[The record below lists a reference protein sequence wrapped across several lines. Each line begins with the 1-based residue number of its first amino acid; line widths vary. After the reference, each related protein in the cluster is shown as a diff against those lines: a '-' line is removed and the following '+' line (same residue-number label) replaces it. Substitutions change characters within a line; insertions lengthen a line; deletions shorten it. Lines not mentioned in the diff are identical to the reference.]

1 MKKVFLGFLLILLVV
16 LGVIFLNY
24 FTLASK
30 QLPVEGTKTDISS
43 IKGAEERIA
52 QSLTYPTVS
61 YEDTSLIDFEQ
72 YYLFHTFLRG
82 TFPNIFH
89 NVNVEMVNDLTMM
102 LHWEGTDKSLKP
114 GILMAHYDVVPV
126 SDDTKDMWSVPPFQG
141 VIKGDTLFG
150 RGSVDNK
157 INLMA
162 QLEAIDFLLKNKYWP
177 KRDLYFVFG
186 HDEEIGGV
194 NGALAVA
201 KLLKSRGI
209 EADFVLDEGGFV
221 TEHMVPGVSQ
231 PVALVGTSEKGYLN
245 LELSVNINGG
255 HSSMPAPNNSI
266 ATLSKALYDLS
277 QQPFAPTMSQSMKDF
292 IEHIAPHS
300 SFINRLAMS
309 NTWLFQPVINSI
321 YSASPAGNAMIRT
334 SMVPTII
341 HGGVKA
347 NVIPNVVT
355 ANVNYRILPGMSI
368 EQVVERTKKAINN
381 PEVHVKVLQP
391 TQEASPVS
399 PINTTAFKQI
409 SDAIHLNFDNTIVT
423 PFLMIAGTDSKHFD
437 IVTDK
442 IYKFSPMLD
451 PVGFHGVDEYLIL
464 SDYKKAIGFYIDF
477 IKVQ

>member
-1 MKKVFLGFLLILLVV
+1 MKKILLGLLFALIIL
-16 LGVIFLNY
+16 LGVIFFN
-24 FTLASK
+24 FFAISSK
-30 QLPVEGTKTDISS
+30 QLPVEGTKTDINS
-43 IKGAEERIA
+43 IKGAEERIS
-52 QSLTYPTVS
+52 QSITYQTVS
-61 YEDTSLIDFEQ
+61 YEDTSLINFEP
-72 YYLFHTFLRG
+72 YLQFHTFLRG

-89 NVNVEMVNDLTMM
+89 NVNVEMVNNYTIL

-114 GILMAHYDVVPV
+114 GVLMAHYDVVPV
-126 SDDTKDMWSVPPFQG
+126 SDDTKDMWCVPPFDG

-201 KLLKSRGI
+201 KQLKSRGI
-209 EADFVLDEGGFV
+209 EADFVLDEGGYV
-221 TEHMVPGVSQ
+221 TEYMVPGVSQ
-231 PVALVGTSEKGYLN
+231 PVALVGTSEKGFLN
-245 LELSVNINGG
+245 LEISVNIDGG
-255 HSSMPAPNNSI
+255 HSSMPAPKNAI

-309 NTWLFQPVINSI
+309 NTWLFKPLIYNI
-321 YSASPAGNAMIRT
+321 YSASPAGNAMVRT

-341 HGGVKA
+341 NGGVKA

-368 EQVVERTKKAINN
+368 EQVVEHTKKAINN
-381 PEVHVKVLQP
+381 PAVQVKVLQP
-391 TQEASPVS
+391 TQEASTVS

-437 IVTDK
+437 LVTDK
-442 IYKFSPMLD
+442 IYKFSPMID